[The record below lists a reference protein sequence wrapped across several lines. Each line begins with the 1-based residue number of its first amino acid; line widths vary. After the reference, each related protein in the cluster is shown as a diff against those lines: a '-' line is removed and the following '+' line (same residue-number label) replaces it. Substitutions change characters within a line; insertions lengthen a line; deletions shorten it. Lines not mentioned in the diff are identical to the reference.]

1 MIYRHY
7 RKEDTRA
14 IVQLFESVFTDSEG
28 EAEGVLIG
36 RLAKDLFEN
45 TDEHHLFN
53 FVAEDDSQIIGS
65 IFFSRSDFDTGL
77 EAFILAPVAVHPD
90 HQGKGIGQALI
101 NYGLKELKDR
111 GVAIVL
117 TYGDPGFYQKVGF
130 HPISHEIIRPPF
142 GLSLS
147 EGWQGQ
153 SLAGDSIESVSG
165 TISCVEAL
173 RNPAY
178 W

>member
-1 MIYRHY
+1 MIYRDY
-7 RKEDTRA
+7 TKEDTRA

-36 RLAKDLFEN
+36 QLAQDLFEN
-45 TDEHHLFN
+45 THDHNLFN
-53 FVAEDDSQIIGS
+53 FVAEDDGRIIGS

-77 EAFILAPVAVHPD
+77 EAFILAPVAVHTD
-90 HQGKGIGQALI
+90 HQGEGIGQALI
-101 NYGLKELKDR
+101 SYGLKELKHR
-111 GVAIVL
+111 GVAVAL
-117 TYGDPGFYQKVGF
+117 TYGDPGFYHKVGF
-130 HPISHEIIRPPF
+130 HQISHEMIRPPF
-142 GLSLS
+142 VLSLP

-153 SLAGDSIESVSG
+153 SLAGDSVESLSG

-173 RNPAY
+173 RNPSY